1 MKKSIKI
8 IALVFSVLLVITGVV
23 GCSKKAN
30 FYSELRKA
38 KDIEQFE
45 YAAEIKISGGEAEV
59 LADEAN
65 IKISGVYVDNKN
77 MSMEVMFTNGSDT
90 YTKLTNVYF
99 IEDKIYV
106 DVRSAL
112 DAIKATFGFSAL
124 EFDSSLILK
133 EGEDYYELSPSDLM
147 GEESTNTDEYSAL
160 VKEIA
165 NICLDFLEEASLNVS
180 PSTLTED
187 NGAYSFEISNKNIQ
201 SFVNELGK
209 VLDKEYENT
218 INSIISK
225 YEGKGEKEKAIAD
238 TLKELKKTN
247 NEDII
252 NAIKEM
258 KEYKYEEAGEFTSKA
273 SVSVKGAEGSRIL
286 QLDVVTRTKAEET
299 GEGTMDLSLTVTEKP
314 VAKLSA
320 PDGILTEESI
330 TNLSALFSGLFPE
343 MM

>member
-8 IALVFSVLLVITGVV
+8 IALALSVLLIIAGAV
-23 GCSKKAN
+23 GCSEKAN

-38 KDIEQFE
+38 KDINQFE
-45 YAAEIKISGGEAEV
+45 YAAEIKISSGEASA
-59 LADEAN
+59 LTDEAN
-65 IKISGVYVDNKN
+65 VKISGVYVDNKN

-99 IEDKIYV
+99 IEDKVYI

-112 DAIKATFGFSAL
+112 DAIKETLGFLAS
-124 EFDSSLILK
+124 EFDSELILK
-133 EGEDYYELSPSDLM
+133 EGEDYYELSLSDVM
-147 GEESTNTDEYSAL
+147 GEESSNTDEYSAL
-160 VKEIA
+160 AKEIA

-180 PSTLTED
+180 PSALTED
-187 NGAYSFEISNKNIQ
+187 NGVYSFEISNKNVQ

-225 YEGKGEKEKAIAD
+225 YEGKGEAEKAIAD
-238 TLKELKKTN
+238 ALKELKETN

-252 NAIKEM
+252 NTIKEM
-258 KEYKYEEAGEFTSKA
+258 KEYKHEEAGEFSSKA
-273 SVSVKGAEGSRIL
+273 SVSVKGTEGSRIL
-286 QLDVVTRTKAEET
+286 QLDVVTKTKSEEA
-299 GEGTMDLSLTVTEKP
+299 GEGTIDLSLTVTEKS

-320 PDGILTEESI
+320 PDGVLTEESI
-330 TNLSALFSGLFPE
+330 TNLSALFSGLFATT
-343 MM
+343 M